1 MRNAIGLIAFPLLK
15 LFADNSFCGIDFK
28 LGKVIKLNWSSVRKE
43 QWDSQKGICPYTG
56 WQLKNMASFTNRLPK
71 TPDRASLDRIDSKK
85 GYIKGNIQFV
95 ALIVQLA
102 KNDWDE
108 KVIYEFAEAI
118 KKPTQI
124 LL

>member
-1 MRNAIGLIAFPLLK
+1 
-15 LFADNSFCGIDFK
+15 
-28 LGKVIKLNWSSVRKE
+28 
-43 QWDSQKGICPYTG
+43 
-56 WQLKNMASFTNRLPK
+56 MASFTNRLPK